1 MKQELT
7 SKIDR
12 LESQIQGRAHPS
24 TPVYFYA
31 QRSAPFSTK
40 ATPLPYDAPVLNT
53 GNTLN
58 AASGV
63 STAAPRAGI
72 YSFSFWGMAP
82 FPATSGTYVWLS
94 ASLFLTGNAVG
105 SGEVDEANT
114 VADQWSPLFLQSSL
128 SLAAGD
134 QIWIEIDYDVTGIIL
149 HDDADH
155 YTHLNGWMLD
165 E

>member
-7 SKIDR
+7 SKIGQ
-12 LESQIQGRAHPS
+12 LETQIQQGRAHPTS
-24 TPVYFYA
+24 PVYFYA

-40 ATPLPYDAPVLNT
+40 AVKLPFDAPLLNA
-53 GNTLN
+53 GNALD
-58 AASGV
+58 AASG
-63 STAAPRAGI
+63 TFTAPRAGI
-72 YSFSFWGMAP
+72 YSFSFTGMAN
-82 FPATSGTYVWLS
+82 FPETSGVYVWLS
-94 ASLFLTGNAVG
+94 ASLFLNGNVVG

-114 VADQWSPLFLQSSL
+114 VADQWSPLFLQVTL

-134 QIWIEIDYDVTGIIL
+134 QVWLEIDYDTAGIVL

-155 YTHLNGWMLD
+155 YTHFNGWMLD

>member
-1 MKQELT
+1 
-7 SKIDR
+7 
-12 LESQIQGRAHPS
+12 
-24 TPVYFYA
+24 
-31 QRSAPFSTK
+31 
-40 ATPLPYDAPVLNT
+40 
-53 GNTLN
+53 
-58 AASGV
+58 
-63 STAAPRAGI
+63 
-72 YSFSFWGMAP
+72 MAP

-114 VADQWSPLFLQSSL
+114 VADQWSPLFLQSTL

-134 QIWIEIDYDVTGIIL
+134 QIWIEIDYDSTGIVL